1 MITLNLQFASAA
13 PTSTLNTGVKS
24 AADDA
29 TDAASDSTT
38 NSPVE
43 GVKVSL
49 SSVSLQKAAED
60 SSSTHSNKDIEESGL
75 PEQAQKILKMIRE
88 LQQKI
93 QEKLQELQAL
103 MADTRMSPDE
113 KRARVAGVQSELG
126 ALTNSLMSANNTLAK
141 LSRNGT
147 LSSEQA
153 QQAAALAMKR

>member
-1 MITLNLQFASAA
+1 MITLNLQFASAT

-29 TDAASDSTT
+29 LDVASDSTAQ
-38 NSPVE
+38 SPAE

-60 SSSTHSNKDIEESGL
+60 NSAHSNKDIEESGL
-75 PEQAQKILKMIRE
+75 PEQAQSILKMIRE

-93 QEKLQELQAL
+93 REKLEELQAL
-103 MADTRMSPDE
+103 MADTSLSPDVR
-113 KRARVAGVQSELG
+113 RARVAGVQSELG
-126 ALTNSLMSANNTLAK
+126 ALTNSLMTANNNLAK

-153 QQAAALAMKR
+153 QQAAALAMKS

>member
-60 SSSTHSNKDIEESGL
+60 SSTHSNKDIEESGL

-153 QQAAALAMKR
+153 QQASALAMKR